1 MSVVVGGAR
10 PRATCRQQSPMER
23 ETSTHAPSQDG
34 ADDVTVA
41 ASPESGPQVVDAV
54 AAPAP
59 ETKRARK
66 AGSRGADKRADSG
79 ESEGSIDPAL
89 VSNLE
94 ALIIS
99 LDRPVQPVRLAQGL
113 GLLPMPEEDDQAPVE
128 GPVAKAAI
136 RQVER
141 AIATLNEQYS
151 ATQRAFRIEHLAGGY
166 RVMTLAAYAP
176 ILATFHKRQTS
187 SKLSRAAVETLA
199 IIAYK
204 QPLTKAELEA
214 IRGVSCG
221 EVLKTLLE
229 KRLVTVK
236 GRAEELGRPLLYGTT
251 ADFLKLFGLA
261 SIKDLP
267 SPTELKLST

>member
-1 MSVVVGGAR
+1 
-10 PRATCRQQSPMER
+10 MER
-23 ETSTHAPSQDG
+23 ETSIDTPAHAGGPDSAISD
-34 ADDVTVA
+34 APVDVGSTDQ
-41 ASPESGPQVVDAV
+41 SPDAGPD

-59 ETKRARK
+59 APHPGQPTVVAGPEKRKR
-66 AGSRGADKRADSG
+66 RPDKRADQPAQP
-79 ESEGSIDPAL
+79 EPELDPAL
-89 VSNLE
+89 IANLE

-113 GLLPMPEEDDQAPVE
+113 GLLPMPDEDSDAPPLE
-128 GPVAKAAI
+128 GPIARAAV

-141 AIATLNEQYS
+141 AIAALNDQYAAS
-151 ATQRAFRIEHLAGGY
+151 NRAFRVESVAGGF
-166 RVMTLAAYAP
+166 RVMTLPAFAP
-176 ILATFHKRQTS
+176 ILAAFHKRQTS

-251 ADFLKLFGLA
+251 TDFLKLFGLA

-267 SPTELKLST
+267 SPTELKLNA

>member
-1 MSVVVGGAR
+1 
-10 PRATCRQQSPMER
+10 
-23 ETSTHAPSQDG
+23 
-34 ADDVTVA
+34 
-41 ASPESGPQVVDAV
+41 
-54 AAPAP
+54 
-59 ETKRARK
+59 
-66 AGSRGADKRADSG
+66 
-79 ESEGSIDPAL
+79 
-89 VSNLE
+89 
-94 ALIIS
+94 
-99 LDRPVQPVRLAQGL
+99 
-113 GLLPMPEEDDQAPVE
+113 MPEEDDQAPME
-128 GPVAKAAI
+128 GPVAKAAV

-141 AIATLNEQYS
+141 AIAALNGQYAAS
-151 ATQRAFRIEHLAGGY
+151 QRAFRIEHLAGGY

-176 ILATFHKRQTS
+176 ILAAFHKRQTS

-251 ADFLKLFGLA
+251 TDFLKLFGLA